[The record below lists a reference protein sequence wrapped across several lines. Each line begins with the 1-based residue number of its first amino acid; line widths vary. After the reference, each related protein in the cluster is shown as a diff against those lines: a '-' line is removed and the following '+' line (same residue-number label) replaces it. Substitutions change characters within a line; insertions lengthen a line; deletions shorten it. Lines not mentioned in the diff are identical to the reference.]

1 MERFSG
7 WTQSN
12 HTGLRKKRTFP
23 NCDQKKKDVTMVSE
37 SEGGHVAGFEDGRRG
52 PRAKKCK
59 LLLEPE
65 SRPPLI
71 SSRKIVTLVLQL
83 SQGGFKELNSS
94 NNTS

>member
-12 HTGLRKKRTFP
+12 HTGLQKKRTFP
-23 NCDQKKKDVTMVSE
+23 NCDQKKKAVTMVSE

-59 LLLEPE
+59 LLLKAGQVKKGADSSPE
-65 SRPPLI
+65 HHLA
-71 SSRKIVTLVLQL
+71 L
-83 SQGGFKELNSS
+83 GGNS
-94 NNTS
+94 